1 MSLLSWLSPKAA
13 KIEQEKKRLK
23 QDLDVSIVRFERRR
37 GEVEQVAS
45 DVMDIMHRRRRDDEK
60 NK

>member
-45 DVMDIMHRRRRDDEK
+45 DVMTIMHRRRRDDEK
-60 NK
+60 TQ

>member
-1 MSLLSWLSPKAA
+1 MSLLSWISPSTA

-23 QDLDVSIVRFERRR
+23 EDLNVSIVQFERRR
-37 GEVEQVAS
+37 GEVEQLAS

-60 NK
+60 N

>member
-1 MSLLSWLSPKAA
+1 MSLLSWISPSTA

-23 QDLDVSIVRFERRR
+23 SDLDVSIVQFERRR
-37 GEVEQVAS
+37 GEVEQLAS

-60 NK
+60 N